1 MNEEK
6 RKSPLRI
13 YSFSLQFREDYEKRN
28 EEMSSLIILSHLNFL
43 IRDIIY
49 LTKMKTES

>member
-28 EEMSSLIILSHLNFL
+28 EEMSLLL
-43 IRDIIY
+43 Y
-49 LTKMKTES
+49 LVI